1 MKTISA
7 LFLILGA
14 CSAFTVNPAASK
26 PSFGV
31 ATSTAHSTKRF
42 MFDKTDPETPPTP
55 AAPEPDEDEKKD
67 SILTPKQ
74 FRSDDTQWVDNA
86 ETANVD
92 FKLSWW
98 GYVVAIYPVVLLL
111 NDAFH
116 FIPEDFKAFTF

>member
-26 PSFGV
+26 PSLVV
-31 ATSTAHSTKRF
+31 ASTARSTKRF
-42 MFDKTDPETPPTP
+42 MFDKTDPETPPP
-55 AAPEPDEDEKKD
+55 AAPEPDEDEEKD
-67 SILTPKQ
+67 GILTPKQ
-74 FRSDDTQWVDNA
+74 FRTDDTKWVDNA

-98 GYVVAIYPVVLLL
+98 GYVVAIYPIVLLL

-116 FIPEDFKAFTF
+116 FIPEDFKALTF